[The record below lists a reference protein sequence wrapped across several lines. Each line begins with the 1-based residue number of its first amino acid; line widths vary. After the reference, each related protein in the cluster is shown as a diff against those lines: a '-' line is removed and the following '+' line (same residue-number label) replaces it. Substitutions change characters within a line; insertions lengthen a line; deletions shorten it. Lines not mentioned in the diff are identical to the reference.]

1 MLMVTLHYPFWP
13 KISKSLKVPS
23 TSLYDNLKVS
33 ANRYPDQDACFYYGN
48 RITYKQ
54 LDAEV
59 NALAGYLE
67 HKLGVQT
74 GKKVLLFM
82 QNSPQFVIGYY
93 AILRANAVVVPINP
107 MLIADEL
114 EFYVRDCQIK
124 TAIAGQELYERI
136 HPLVGKTLLEN
147 LVIAAYSDYAGDAFE
162 GMLPQEVA
170 APRFPFTEDGH
181 YLWNEAIQARLTP
194 TEHTAKG

>member
-67 HKLGVQT
+67 HKLGVRP
-74 GKKVLLFM
+74 GDKVLLFM

-107 MLIADEL
+107 MVVADEL
-114 EFYVRDCQIK
+114 EFYVRDCGIQ
-124 TAIAGQELYERI
+124 TALAGQELFDRVG
-136 HPLVGKTLLEN
+136 PLFGKTSLEN
-147 LVIAAYSDYAGDAFE
+147 LVIAAYSDYAGDGFE
-162 GMLPQEVA
+162 EMLPKEVA
-170 APRFPFTEDGH
+170 APRFNFTQPGH
-181 YLWNEAIQARLTP
+181 YLWNQAIAADLTP
-194 TEHTAKG
+194 S